1 MAAIVAGG
9 LLGLERGQP
18 AETPPAGLGPAEDRE
33 GYEPLPGS
41 LEQSLAALEA
51 DQELGAL
58 LGEEFTQVYTAIK
71 RFELKRFR
79 EHVSDWERNEY
90 LELY

>member
-1 MAAIVAGG
+1 MLGMRLDHVSYAAGPDGLAG
-9 LLGLERGQP
+9 
-18 AETPPAGLGPAEDRE
+18 T
-33 GYEPLPGS
+33 
-41 LEQSLAALEA
+41 AAR
-51 DQELGAL
+51 LGAL

-79 EHVSDWERNEY
+79 DHVSDWERSEY